1 MAIKIDRV
9 GEFLEGVK
17 HKRRVL
23 ITPEGIPLD
32 VRIAGHGERLGA
44 FAVDIVF
51 MGLAV
56 LALYLLLWL
65 LFFSG
70 SNLSVGMTIILFAA
84 FVVRNLYFVHFELAW
99 QGRTP
104 GKRLCK
110 LRVIN
115 RKGGEL
121 APSAVI
127 ARNLTREV
135 EFFLPLSLLFSLPSG
150 WQEWCMLGWTLCL
163 TSLPFVNRYHLRIGD
178 LIGGTQVIAMP
189 RRVLLADLSLEAASA
204 RAAALLRAPA
214 APEPGPVTPVKV
226 EDLRPAVHTLQAPVL
241 EAEPV
246 FVFSHEQLSR
256 YGAFELQV
264 LEEFL
269 RRQPSNNTQRLLE
282 EVCRKICNK
291 IGWEGG
297 EIPPGRVRRFLTD
310 FYTAERADLERGQ
323 LFGRLRADKNA
334 AAENRKPDK
343 PY

>member
-1 MAIKIDRV
+1 MAIKTDRV
-9 GEFLEGVK
+9 GELLGGVK
-17 HKRRVL
+17 HKRRII
-23 ITPEGIPLD
+23 ITPEGVPLD
-32 VRIAGHGERLGA
+32 VQIAGHGERLGA
-44 FAVDIVF
+44 FAIDIVF

-56 LALYLLLWL
+56 FLLYLLLWF

-70 SNLSVGMTIILFAA
+70 SNLAVGGTVILFAA
-84 FVVRNLYFVHFELAW
+84 FVVRNFYFIHFELAW

-115 RKGGEL
+115 REGGEL
-121 APSAVI
+121 TPSAII

-150 WQEWCMLGWTLCL
+150 WQEWCMLGWALCM

-189 RRVLLADLSLEAASA
+189 QRVLLADLSLEAASA
-204 RAAALLRAPA
+204 RQAAVSAPA
-214 APEPGPVTPVKV
+214 EPRPVSV
-226 EDLRPAVHTLQAPVL
+226 EDLRPAAHTLQT
-241 EAEPV
+241 EAAQNGQA
-246 FVFSHEQLSR
+246 FFSFSHEQLAK

-269 RRQPSNNTQRLLE
+269 RRPPSAGTQRLLE

-297 EIPPGRVRRFLTD
+297 EIPPGRVRGFLTD

-323 LFGRLRADKNA
+323 LFGRLREDKNSA
-334 AAENRKPDK
+334 AARPGRGGASEKDE
-343 PY
+343 